1 MSHLA
6 IAAAVFMCVFGCA
19 LLGLHVREKLPDH
32 HLSDDSIGVVKL
44 ATGLIATLAAL
55 VLGLLIS
62 SAKNIYDTAST
73 ELVQNAAMVIQL
85 DRDLARYGPQTEPIR
100 AVLKRNYAEA
110 VESLAS
116 GDSARLSQLNGALA
130 ISRSEGLQASIQS
143 LVPAED
149 TQQAAKAQSLRIVD
163 EIFAARW
170 LTLLQA
176 HGSIPTPLLIVL
188 VAWLSIIFGCFG
200 LFAKANG
207 TVVGALMMCALSSA
221 GAVLM
226 IEELSRPL
234 DGFVKV
240 SVAPMRDTLERMGQ

>member
-6 IAAAVFMCVFGCA
+6 IAAAVFICVFGSA
-19 LLGLHVREKLPDH
+19 LLGLYVREKLPDH

-62 SAKNIYDTAST
+62 SAKNTYDTASN
-73 ELVQNAAMVIQL
+73 ELVQNAALVIQL
-85 DRDLARYGPQTEPIR
+85 DRDLARYGPQTGVIR
-100 AVLKRNYAEA
+100 IALKHNYAQA
-110 VESLAS
+110 IESLES
-116 GDSARLSQLNGALA
+116 GDSARLSQLNGAQA
-130 ISRSEGLQASIQS
+130 IARSEGLQSSIQA
-143 LVPAED
+143 LTPADD
-149 TQQAAKAQSLRIVD
+149 TQQAAKAQSLQLVD

-176 HGSIPTPLLIVL
+176 HGSIPLTLLLVL

-207 TVVGALMMCALSSA
+207 TVVGALMMCALSSSA
-221 GAVLM
+221 AVLM

-240 SVAPMRDTLERMGQ
+240 SVEPMRDTLERMGQ